1 MSVAKN
7 RAFKQLLWVGMGAIA
22 MFFAG
27 LTSAYIV
34 RKAEGN
40 WVEFILP
47 EWFWYSTITIIL
59 SSIVLILAK
68 QKIKKDKSVFS
79 LVLSVFVLGLLFS
92 FFQLNG
98 WEELTNQGV
107 YLTGEGSNVSGSFL
121 YVLTLSHLVH
131 LIGGLIALLVTAINA
146 KRKKYSAKDYLGLE
160 ITSIYW
166 HFLSILWIYLFCFLK
181 YL

>member
-1 MSVAKN
+1 MSTVKN
-7 RAFKQLLWVGMGAIA
+7 RPLKQLLWIGIGSIS

-40 WVEFILP
+40 WTEFILP
-47 EWFWYSTITIIL
+47 EWFWYSTITIVL
-59 SSIVLILAK
+59 SSILLILAK
-68 QKIKKDKSVFS
+68 QKIKKDKSVFG
-79 LVLSVFVLGLLFS
+79 LVLIVFILGVLFS

-107 YLTGEGSNVSGSFL
+107 YLTGEGSNVAGSFL

-131 LIGGLIALLVTAINA
+131 LTGGLIALLVTLINA
-146 KRKKYSAKDYLGLE
+146 KRKKYSAENYLGLE

-166 HFLSILWIYLFCFLK
+166 HFLSILWVYLFCFLK

>member
-1 MSVAKN
+1 MSVVKN
-7 RAFKQLLWVGMGAIA
+7 RSLKQLLWVGMGSIA

-40 WVEFILP
+40 WTEFILP
-47 EWFWYSTITIIL
+47 EWFWYSTITIVI
-59 SSIVLILAK
+59 SSVVLILAK
-68 QKIKKDKSVFS
+68 QKIKKDKSVFG
-79 LVLSVFVLGLLFS
+79 LVLIVFMLGLLFS

-107 YLTGEGSNVSGSFL
+107 YLTGEGSNVAGSFL

-146 KRKKYSAKDYLGLE
+146 KRKKYSAEKVQ
-160 ITSIYW
+160 
-166 HFLSILWIYLFCFLK
+166 C
-181 YL
+181 

>member
-7 RAFKQLLWVGMGAIA
+7 RALKQLLWVGMGSIA

-40 WVEFILP
+40 WTEFILP
-47 EWFWYSTITIIL
+47 EWFWYSTITIVI
-59 SSIVLILAK
+59 SSVVLILAK
-68 QKIKKDKSVFS
+68 QKIKKEKSVFS
-79 LVLSVFVLGLLFS
+79 LVLSVFMLGLLFS

-131 LIGGLIALLVTAINA
+131 LLGGLIALLVTAINA

-166 HFLSILWIYLFCFLK
+166 HFLTILWIYLYCFLM

>member
-1 MSVAKN
+1 MSAVKN
-7 RAFKQLLWVGMGAIA
+7 RAFKQLLWVGMGSIA

-47 EWFWYSTITIIL
+47 EWFLYSTITIVL
-59 SSIVLILAK
+59 SSAMLILA
-68 QKIKKDKSVFS
+68 QQNIKKDKSVFG
-79 LVLSVFVLGLLFS
+79 LVLSVFGLGLVFA

-98 WEELTNQGV
+98 WEELVSIGV
-107 YLTGEGSNVSGSFL
+107 YLTGTGSNVAGSFL

-146 KRKKYSAKDYLGLE
+146 KRKKYSAKNYLGLE
-160 ITSIYW
+160 IASIYW
-166 HFLSILWIYLFCFLK
+166 HFLSVLWVYLFFFLK

>member
-1 MSVAKN
+1 MSVVKN
-7 RAFKQLLWVGMGAIA
+7 RALKQLLWVGMGSIA

-34 RKAEGN
+34 RRAEGN
-40 WVEFILP
+40 WTEFILP

-59 SSIVLILAK
+59 SSVVLILAK
-68 QKIKKDKSVFS
+68 QKIKQDKSVFS
-79 LVLSVFVLGLLFS
+79 LVLSVFLLGMLFTY
-92 FFQLNG
+92 FQLNG
-98 WEELTNQGV
+98 WEELVSIGV
-107 YLTGEGSNVSGSFL
+107 YLTGTGSNVAGSFL

-146 KRKKYSAKDYLGLE
+146 KRKKYSAENYLGLE

-166 HFLSILWIYLFCFLK
+166 HFLSILWVYLFCFLK

>member
-1 MSVAKN
+1 MSVIKN
-7 RAFKQLLWVGMGAIA
+7 RSLKQLLWVGMAAIA

-40 WVEFILP
+40 WTEFVLP
-47 EWFWYSTITIIL
+47 DWFWYSTITIVI
-59 SSIVLILAK
+59 SSAVLIIAK
-68 QKIKKDKSVFS
+68 QKIKKDQSVFN
-79 LVLSVFVLGLLFS
+79 LIVSVFLLGLLFTYL
-92 FFQLNG
+92 QLNG
-98 WEELTNQGV
+98 WEELTNQGI

-121 YVLTLSHLVH
+121 YVLTLAHLVH

-146 KRKKYSAKDYLGLE
+146 KRKMYSAKNYLGLE

>member
-1 MSVAKN
+1 MSVVKN
-7 RAFKQLLWVGMGAIA
+7 RALKQLLWVGMGSIA

-34 RKAEGN
+34 RRAEGN
-40 WVEFILP
+40 WTEFILP

-59 SSIVLILAK
+59 SSVVLILAK
-68 QKIKKDKSVFS
+68 QKIKQDKSVFS
-79 LVLSVFVLGLLFS
+79 LVLSVFVLGLLFT

-98 WEELTNQGV
+98 WQELTNQGV
-107 YLTGEGSNVSGSFL
+107 YLTGEGSNVAGSFL

-146 KRKKYSAKDYLGLE
+146 KRNKYSAENHLGLE

>member
-1 MSVAKN
+1 MSLVKN
-7 RAFKQLLWVGMGAIA
+7 RSLKQLLWVGIGAIA

-47 EWFWYSTITIIL
+47 EWFWYSTITIVI
-59 SSIVLILAK
+59 SSAVLIIAK
-68 QKIKKDKSVFS
+68 QRIKKEQSVFS
-79 LVLSVFVLGLLFS
+79 LIVSVFLLGLLFS
-92 FFQLNG
+92 YFQLNG
-98 WEELTNQGV
+98 WEELTKQGV
-107 YLTGEGSNVSGSFL
+107 FLTGEGSNVAGSFL
-121 YVLTLSHLVH
+121 YVITLSHLAH
-131 LIGGLIALLVTAINA
+131 LIGGLIALLVTAINV
-146 KRKKYSAKDYLGLE
+146 KRKKYSAEDYLGLE

>member
-1 MSVAKN
+1 MLDIFVI
-7 RAFKQLLWVGMGAIA
+7 IA
-22 MFFAG
+22 
-27 LTSAYIV
+27 
-34 RKAEGN
+34 
-40 WVEFILP
+40 
-47 EWFWYSTITIIL
+47 
-59 SSIVLILAK
+59 

-79 LVLSVFVLGLLFS
+79 LVISVFVLGLLFT

-107 YLTGEGSNVSGSFL
+107 YLTGEGSNVAGSFL

-146 KRKKYSAKDYLGLE
+146 KRKKYSAENYLGLE

>member
-1 MSVAKN
+1 MSGVKN
-7 RAFKQLLWVGMGAIA
+7 RAFKQLLWVGMGSIT

-47 EWFWYSTITIIL
+47 EWFFYSTVTIVF
-59 SSIVLILAK
+59 SSAVLILAS
-68 QKIKKDKSVFS
+68 QNIKKDKSVFS
-79 LVLSVFVLGLLFS
+79 LVFTVFVLGLLFA
-92 FFQLNG
+92 FLQLNG
-98 WEELTNQGV
+98 WNDLTSKGV
-107 YLTGEGSNVSGSFL
+107 YLTGKGSNVAGSFL
-121 YVLTLSHLVH
+121 YILTLSHLVH
-131 LIGGLIALLVTAINA
+131 LIGGLVALLVTAINA
-146 KRKKYSAKDYLGLE
+146 KRKKYSAEDYLGLE

-166 HFLSILWIYLFCFLK
+166 HFLSVLWVYLFCFLK

>member
-47 EWFWYSTITIIL
+47 EWFWYSTITIVL
-59 SSIVLILAK
+59 SSVVLILVK
-68 QKIKKDKSVFS
+68 QNIKKDKSVFS
-79 LVLSVFVLGLLFS
+79 LVLSVFVLGLLFT

-98 WEELTNQGV
+98 WQELVNRGV
-107 YLTGEGSNVSGSFL
+107 YLTGNGSNVAGSFL

-146 KRKKYSAKDYLGLE
+146 KRKKYSAEDYLGLE